1 MTISCYLSCPC
12 YFSFDIPHVH
22 VFLRSPILD
31 HPPARP
37 DSPKSVSLN
46 SPDNMSVLGSDSLAM
61 GSSTCPLQLGKV
73 SNAEQAIKSKRTR
86 PLSALVSDE
95 DDEDESENSESE
107 TSDRGDTSSA
117 SSSRNGAKRK
127 RCASSAESAQ
137 PEERNITLCQIK

>member
-73 SNAEQAIKSKRTR
+73 SNAEQAIKSKR